1 MKAYPI
7 CGGRAL
13 ARCFPQAIFSQRGT
27 TSPRHLLYTALK
39 RTRQFSSTR
48 FNMAGQKIDG
58 TAIAKS
64 IREKLGAKIKERQD
78 KNPRYRPSLKIVQ
91 GEPPAIE
98 AIHGIRDANRR
109 QWATG
114 QTPARMCA

>member
-1 MKAYPI
+1 MKVYPI
-7 CGGRAL
+7 CGGRVGVL

-39 RTRQFSSTR
+39 TGTRQFSSTR

-64 IREKLGAKIKERQD
+64 IREKLGANIREKQE

-91 GEPPAIE
+91 GESYAIE
-98 AIHGIRDANRR
+98 AHWGAEDTNR
-109 QWATG
+109 G
-114 QTPARMCA
+114 